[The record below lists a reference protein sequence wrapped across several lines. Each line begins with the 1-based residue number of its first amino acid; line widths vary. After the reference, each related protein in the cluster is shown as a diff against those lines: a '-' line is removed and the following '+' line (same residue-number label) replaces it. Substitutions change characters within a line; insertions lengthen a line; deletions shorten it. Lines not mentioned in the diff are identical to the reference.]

1 MPDMTMNDRRR
12 LPEITRAFLGLGLTS
27 FGGPVAHLGYFH
39 EELVRRR
46 GWVTDATYAEIVA
59 LAQLL
64 PGPASSQVAFA
75 MGWQRGGAIGALLAS
90 LAFTLPSAVAMLF
103 LALVIGGSADPGGV
117 LAGVIGGL
125 KITAVAIVAHAVLGM
140 ARSLT
145 PDLPRAAIAIATF
158 ALMAVALAPALAQPA
173 AILTG
178 GLAGLLF
185 LRSDQGAI
193 GHATPRGPS
202 RRIAGLCLAIFA
214 ILLIGLP
221 IVALHG
227 SLPAI
232 ADVFYRAG
240 ALVFGGGHVVLPL
253 LQAGTVGTGMVPQD
267 SFIAAYGAAQAMPGP
282 LFTLAAWLGQV
293 AGGFSGA
300 IVALVAIF
308 LPGLLLMAG
317 ALPFAARLSASR
329 PTRRAIAGA
338 NAAVVG
344 ILGHAL
350 YDPVMTEAIGAAGDL
365 LLALGLFVVL
375 QLSLRPAWQVVAIG
389 AMGGVVLGL

>member
-1 MPDMTMNDRRR
+1 MNDRRR

-39 EELVRRR
+39 EDLVRRR

-117 LAGVIGGL
+117 LAGVIDGL

-145 PDLPRAAIAIATF
+145 PDLPRATIAIAAF
-158 ALMAVALAPALAQPA
+158 ALMAVAPAPALAQPA

-185 LRSDQGAI
+185 LRPDQGAS
-193 GHATPRGPS
+193 GHAMPRGPS
-202 RRIAGLCLAIFA
+202 RRIAGICLAIFA

-221 IVALHG
+221 IAALHG

-344 ILGHAL
+344 ILGQAL
-350 YDPVMTEAIGAAGDL
+350 YDPVMTGAIGGAGDL

-375 QLSLRPAWQVVAIG
+375 QLSLRPAWQVVVIG
-389 AMGGVVLGL
+389 ALGGVALGI